1 MVGWGLMAESGN
13 DERTRVPSQFLL
25 VPGPW
30 RDGQAVV
37 RVLRDANLK
46 CSLSSG
52 QPIRAGEVRVQWVG
66 ADGLAAAFRWGARAP
81 TPVEL
86 QAWVGEQP
94 GAVVLEVGLRV
105 DEAHAAL
112 ARVGRALRGAGAV
125 AVRAEASG
133 AACDLESW
141 IRVFEVEDVAQTFRL
156 LVAIV
161 GDSESTFTCG
171 MHLFDL
177 PEAEISDLDAT
188 SAIEWVDTLCLYQLL
203 EGPALSSGHTFR
215 PDSGHERRYLERWP
229 DPVHEVENGRHNPFG
244 VWRIL
249 EASRRV
255 VQAREP
261 ALMLMPS
268 LVSVLHAAETS
279 AGRSLSAREVESVVA
294 QSIAVAMELKDKIRL
309 EKSRGYADLEPDL
322 AWEQWQIVRR
332 TNHLGCK

>member
-1 MVGWGLMAESGN
+1 MVL
-13 DERTRVPSQFLL
+13 
-25 VPGPW
+25 
-30 RDGQAVV
+30 
-37 RVLRDANLK
+37 VLRDANLK

-66 ADGLAAAFRWGARAP
+66 ADGLAAFRWGARAP
-81 TPVEL
+81 TPVDL
-86 QAWVGEQP
+86 QAWVAKQP
-94 GAVVLEVGLRV
+94 GAAVLEVGLRV
-105 DEAHAAL
+105 DEAHAEL
-112 ARVGRALRGAGAV
+112 ARMGRALRDAGGV
-125 AVRAEASG
+125 VVRAEASG

-141 IRVFEVEDVAQTFRL
+141 IRVFDAKDLAQTYRL
-156 LVAIV
+156 LVAVV
-161 GDSESTFTCG
+161 GDTESTSTCG

-177 PEAEISDLDAT
+177 PEAEISGLDAV
-188 SAIEWVDTLCLYQLL
+188 SAVEWIDALCLYQLL

-215 PDSGHERRYLERWP
+215 PDSGHERQYIERWP
-229 DPVHEVENGRHNPFG
+229 DPVHEAEDGRHNPFG
-244 VWRIL
+244 IWRIL
-249 EASRRV
+249 DASRRA

-279 AGRSLSAREVESVVA
+279 AGRPLSAREVESVVA
-294 QSIAVAMELKDKIRL
+294 QSCAVAMELKDKIRL